1 MHTKRAIPFSLAPR
15 LRRICSTN
23 EIFTLRTNE
32 LIDYLYKLGYNRY
45 FLQRKY
51 SELTTS
57 HGQKHS
63 RPMTLQYWTNQNVFP
78 FVTTYNPAL
87 RSISSIIRKQFH
99 ILISFPRCCNVFK
112 AVPIVAYRRSSNL
125 SDFLVR
131 AKLHNLT
138 QHNQPQGSYP
148 CGKKLSHL

>member
-1 MHTKRAIPFSLAPR
+1 MHTKRAIPFSLAAR

-23 EIFTLRTNE
+23 EIFTLRTNG

-78 FVTTYNPAL
+78 FVTTYNPAFVPSHPL
-87 RSISSIIRKQFH
+87 FANSFTFLFH
-99 ILISFPRCCNVFK
+99 SPV
-112 AVPIVAYRRSSNL
+112 AVTSL
-125 SDFLVR
+125 
-131 AKLHNLT
+131 KL
-138 QHNQPQGSYP
+138 YP
-148 CGKKLSHL
+148 L